1 MPTIKVQNFLGEVPR
16 LPARSLGD
24 NAQKANNLLAT
35 ATEFRPLQ
43 ADTTVAAGTANS
55 PSLYRLTSAPGTW
68 LTNGDVSYAKGQL
81 NDDTTERTYVSYDG
95 AAQPPRVIDNA
106 GGNRQL
112 GVPKPTTKPTVT
124 ANIVDEVSTAEIPAL
139 IEAQIT
145 AVKKAITDNLLVRY
159 HGVGFSTPA
168 PTATTPGWVL
178 GGVGDL
184 PAKSG
189 NELNYLAPIDPM
201 ANNAGNA
208 TGFRL
213 LQPGLSFLLRPEFG
227 GKRVQYLGGNY
238 YAVAFSVAAT
248 TRLLVTDGE
257 APAINNT
264 TPLRNALLALP
275 DPTAPNDTS
284 KKLLTAAEVDTI
296 VDKVAT
302 ETSITTGAAS
312 LLRKTAFTVTAK
324 LAEVLTIAAGGISA
338 EQAAFYKS
346 SAFTTALDRL
356 VGTTF
361 ANNSSDLGDGAY
373 AILSRAYN
381 LVTQDGVTGTNAPR
395 YKANDLQTAYAN
407 VRADIRSFFYVTT
420 EGKFVADV
428 SGLMTKVANEYQ
440 AIVESKPYGTG
451 ADAQAQKQALLNTLN
466 SLADEAMAPFRRF
479 ASPANLALLGLPNGI
494 GSDFGA
500 AALAA
505 VADAK
510 PALARLG
517 DHYTAFLDTLQG
529 YLEGAVGDSAGAR
542 LAEKAVERLVESRFY
557 VVTFVTDRGE
567 ESAPSPV
574 SDLLEVDQN
583 DRVTITRPAFA
594 AGRNITHWRLY
605 RSNVAS
611 NGAEFQYVPYRP
623 VTIVG
628 DTVTLGAE
636 DTKGHPISNTD
647 YIDTYKGSQL
657 GEVIETTTWDEPP
670 ATIKGFTSMP
680 NGIIA
685 GFDRN
690 YVAFCEPYT
699 PYAWPV
705 GYQITTEHPVVGLGV
720 FGQTLFVGTR
730 GYPYLIPG
738 SDSATM
744 SAQKLDVAQACVSKR
759 SIVSLGGGVFYAC
772 PDGIAFTNGG
782 NPEVVTQGL
791 FAREDWTAL
800 NPASIVAVGYE
811 GQYIFRYSGNGGGC
825 FALDFAARKLTR
837 LDLSATAFFNDPVTD
852 ALFFLDG
859 ASIKQ
864 AFNTGRRTGLWRS
877 ARYVFPSQAGFAWLQ
892 IDGEQSAL
900 NPATFRW
907 YVEGG
912 ATPVYEV
919 SVTDVQPL
927 RLPFG
932 RYLEHEIE
940 VESKARISKVIV
952 ASSTAELQSA

>member
-35 ATEFRPLQ
+35 AVEFRPLQ
-43 ADTTVAAGTANS
+43 ADTQVATGTANS

-106 GGNRQL
+106 GGDRQL

-124 ANIVDEVSTAEIPAL
+124 ANIVDELSTAEIPAV
-139 IEAQIT
+139 IDAQIT
-145 AVKKAITDNLLVRY
+145 AVKKAITDNLLVRF
-159 HGVGFSTPA
+159 HGVGFATPA

-178 GGVGDL
+178 GGVADL

-189 NELNYLAPIDPM
+189 NELNYLVPIDAM

-208 TGFRL
+208 TGFRFVN
-213 LQPGLSFLLRPEFG
+213 PAFGFLLRPEFG
-227 GKRVQYLGGNY
+227 GKRVQYQGVNY
-238 YAVAFSVAAT
+238 YAVAFYVAAT

-257 APAINNT
+257 SPPINNT
-264 TPLRNALLALP
+264 TALRNALTAIP
-275 DPTAPNDTS
+275 DPTAPNDPA
-284 KKLLTAAEVDTI
+284 KKLLTAAEADAI
-296 VDKVAT
+296 VARVA
-302 ETSITTGAAS
+302 EATSITSGDAS
-312 LLRKTAFTVTAK
+312 LLRKTVFTATAK
-324 LAEVLTIAAGGISA
+324 LAEVLNVASTGLSA

-346 SAFTTALDRL
+346 AAFTNALDRL

-381 LVTQDGVTGTNAPR
+381 LVSQDGVTGTNAPR
-395 YKANDLQTAYAN
+395 YKANDLETAYAN
-407 VRADIRSFFYVTT
+407 VRADIRAFIYVTAD
-420 EGKFVADV
+420 GKFVSDIA
-428 SGLMTKVANEYQ
+428 GLQTKVANEYQ
-440 AIVESKPYGTG
+440 AIVDSKPYGTG
-451 ADAQAQKQALLNTLN
+451 ADAQAQKMALLNTLN
-466 SLADEAMAPFRRF
+466 ALADEAMAPFRRF
-479 ASPANLALLGLPNGI
+479 ISAANLSALGLPSGI
-494 GSDFGA
+494 SADYGA
-500 AALAA
+500 AVLTAIAESKAPLAKL
-505 VADAK
+505 ADYYS
-510 PALARLG
+510 G
-517 DHYTAFLDTLQG
+517 FLDTLQG
-529 YLEGAVGDSAGAR
+529 YLEGAVGDGAGAR
-542 LAEKAVERLVESRFY
+542 IAEKAVERLVDSRFY

-583 DRVTITRPAFA
+583 DRVTITRPSAPT
-594 AGRNITHWRLY
+594 GRFITHWRLY

-623 VTIVG
+623 VTLVG
-628 DTVTLGAE
+628 DVVTLGAE
-636 DTKGHPISNTD
+636 DTKGHPIANTD
-647 YIDTYKGSQL
+647 YIDTFKSSQL
-657 GEVIETTTWDEPP
+657 GEVIATTTWDEPP
-670 ATIKGFTSMP
+670 ATIKGFVSMP
-680 NGIIA
+680 NGIVA

-705 GYQITTEHPVVGLGV
+705 EYQITTEHPVVGLGV

-730 GYPYLIPG
+730 GFPYLISG
-738 SDSATM
+738 ADSATM
-744 SAQKLDVAQACVSKR
+744 SAQKLDVAQACTSKR

-791 FAREDWTAL
+791 FAREDWQAL
-800 NPASIVAVGYE
+800 NPSSIVAVGYE

-825 FALDFAARKLTR
+825 FALDFAAKKLTR
-837 LDLSATAFFNDPVTD
+837 IDLSATAFFNDPVTD
-852 ALFFLDG
+852 ALFYLDG
-859 ASIKQ
+859 SAIKQ

-877 ARYVFPSQAGFAWLQ
+877 SKYVFPAQAGFAWVQ
-892 IDGEQSAL
+892 IDGDQSPTT
-900 NPATFRW
+900 PATFRW
-907 YVEGG
+907 YAEGS
-912 ATPVYEV
+912 ATPVYTV
-919 SVTDVQPL
+919 SITSVAPL

-940 VESKARISKVIV
+940 VESAARISKVLV
-952 ASSTAELQSA
+952 TSETRELQSA